1 MHSFPGIEAESAA
14 SMAECKSFC
23 NLCTAG
29 EGTLLQE
36 EGEHGLVLSPLC
48 GRCHNSVWKSLVP
61 CDCPSPAQSECWGTV
76 ELPGVAEKDAQ
87 CSMG

>member
-1 MHSFPGIEAESAA
+1 MESAA

-36 EGEHGLVLSPLC
+36 EVWHLLLCEILC
-48 GRCHNSVWKSLVP
+48 GRCQNSVWKSLVP
-61 CDCPSPAQSECWGTV
+61 SDCPSSGQFEVYATV
-76 ELPGVAEKDAQ
+76 ELSGVAVKDAQ